1 MLSLSNINP
10 MYPAHQQQI
19 NNPWFDYLIIQ
30 LRYWLLFVQ
39 YVCHCGDFQSDVF
52 YLFIMP
58 IICLVLDI
66 VHDYTTLFLS
76 HCLLHLHWYH
86 YFVSLSI
93 ANLLNLCEAITDKIF
108 SLQHTL
114 LNEWKKHQIKTLHCN
129 SLYLLNAWKLC

>member
-39 YVCHCGDFQSDVF
+39 YVCHCGVWCFLFIHNAYYMFGTWHCTWLHSLIF
-52 YLFIMP
+52 YLILYY
-58 IICLVLDI
+58 I
-66 VHDYTTLFLS
+66 
-76 HCLLHLHWYH
+76 HLHWYH

-93 ANLLNLCEAITDKIF
+93 ANFLNLCEAITDKIF